1 MINGRCWPG
10 CCRLV
15 VDDRQF
21 GPGPGAARCAR
32 PLSRRRLC
40 ALRVRR
46 LPMAA
51 NIQNGVCR
59 WLGNLKVGRIE
70 LQAILYWLHWTK
82 PPR

>member
-1 MINGRCWPG
+1 MGGGIQGTWWW
-10 CCRLV
+10 L
-15 VDDRQF
+15 
-21 GPGPGAARCAR
+21 ARE
-32 PLSRRRLC
+32 PLKQTL

-82 PPR
+82 LLR